1 MNKQLTGIVSLAL
14 LGSVALGQSVKEGY
28 TIKGNIKGLKDPYI
42 YKVFSGDSDNKDSA
56 AVSNGHF
63 AFTGKVAEP
72 TMTVLYAGRMQV
84 RFFIENKTVY
94 IDGNADSSENIR
106 VKGSSTQQEYEAY
119 NASMKDIRDKQE
131 SLYRQYDEASTKKD
145 TAALSVVKDQLKTLG
160 EESKVRIKKYI
171 TSHPSSPISLYELRG
186 LAFSGDPA
194 ELEKIFSSLDSKQQ
208 HSVAGQHFAKEL
220 AIMKKIA
227 IGQPALDFTQKD
239 LQGLPVKFSQYNK
252 GKYVLLDFWA
262 SWCGPCRAENPNVLK
277 AYNQFKDQQFEV
289 LGVSLDEDGAKWKEA
304 VEKDAMPW
312 TQVSDLKGWKNE
324 AARQYNINGIPSNFL
339 VDPNGIIIARDLR
352 GEDLEKKL
360 AEVLK

>member
-1 MNKQLTGIVSLAL
+1 MNRKLVNIISFAL
-14 LGSVALGQSVKEGY
+14 LGPVAFGQSPKGGY
-28 TIKGNIKGLKDPYI
+28 TIKGDIKGLKDPYI
-42 YKVFSGDSDNKDSA
+42 YRVFSGDTDGKDSA

-63 AFTGKVAEP
+63 TFTGKVAEP

-84 RFFIENKTVY
+84 RFFIENKTIY
-94 IDGNADSSENIR
+94 IDGSADSSENIR
-106 VKGSSTQQEYEAY
+106 VKGSSTQKEYEAY
-119 NASMKDIRDKQE
+119 NSSMKDIRDRQE
-131 SLYRQYDEASTKKD
+131 KLYQQYEESSTKKD
-145 TAALSVVKDQLKTLG
+145 TATLSSVKAQLKTLG
-160 EESKVRIKKYI
+160 EERKDRTKKYI
-171 TSHPSSPISLYELRG
+171 ASHLSSPISLYELRG

-194 ELEKIFSSLDSKQQ
+194 ELEKIFSSLDSRQQ
-208 HSVAGQHFAKEL
+208 NSAAGQNFSKEL

-227 IGQPALDFTQKD
+227 IGQPALDFSQKNM
-239 LQGLPVKFSQYNK
+239 QGQSVQFSQYSK

-277 AYNQFKDQQFEV
+277 AYNQFKDKQFEV
-289 LGVSLDEDGAKWKEA
+289 LGVSLDDDGAKWKEA
-304 VEKDAMPW
+304 VQKDGMPW
-312 TQVSDLKGWKNE
+312 VQVSDLKGWKNE